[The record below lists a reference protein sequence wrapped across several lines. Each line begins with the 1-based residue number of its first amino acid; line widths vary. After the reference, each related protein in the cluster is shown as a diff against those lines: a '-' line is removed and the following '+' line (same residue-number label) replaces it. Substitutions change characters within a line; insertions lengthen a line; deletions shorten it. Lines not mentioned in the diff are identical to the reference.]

1 MKVGSINN
9 VKAFI
14 PFKSSNKTTVPS
26 SKKEHKKDKMI
37 LALTGLAALGIAAVG
52 INVIRENGIKSIEDL
67 KKTSQKLVNNLNNRN
82 QSKQRGKEAL
92 ERYNFEQANK
102 KLNSLHKRVLNGE
115 FKDKSHAAMKHIR
128 RNEIKLAQATGRL
141 RPELYN

>member
-1 MKVGSINN
+1 MKVGAINN
-9 VKAFI
+9 VKAFT
-14 PFKSSNKTTVPS
+14 PFKSSNKTSIPF
-26 SKKEHKKDKMI
+26 SKEDKKDKMI

-52 INVIRENGIKSIEDL
+52 INVLRENGIKSIKDI
-67 KKTSQKLVNNLNNRN
+67 KKSSQKIVRNFNNRYL
-82 QSKQRGKEAL
+82 SRQRGKEAL
-92 ERYNFEQANK
+92 ERYHFEEANR

-115 FKDKSHAAMKHIR
+115 FKDKSPAAMKQIR